1 MIIIFFIVVI
11 YTPHSDICTLTLM
24 TNTPIEYDKEE
35 ILREHPPNDTCK
47 IYFRDEPLYNR
58 FVENT

>member
-1 MIIIFFIVVI
+1 
-11 YTPHSDICTLTLM
+11 M